1 MNENVDLPT
10 SPWGTPALRH
20 DDETLRAAP
29 LRQSWIGRVWQA
41 IWGRNKVK
49 ASDLSRYRRLATQ
62 LHYDFP
68 RGSSS
73 RSVVVAEAVGSSAAG
88 QASSALACCLA
99 DELRRPVLLIDACP
113 HAPDV
118 TVSFGAD
125 GQAGLVDALTGSDVT
140 LPDATTPT
148 TQPHLWLLPVGQH
161 RNDSAVA
168 TARGIE
174 SLLDSA
180 LKHFDFVVLSCG
192 SILDNPLSLAFA
204 PHVGTVLLLAVE
216 GETRVEDLDAASNAL
231 SFSRAR
237 RVELVLATPVRVVK

>member
-1 MNENVDLPT
+1 MNENVDMPT
-10 SPWGTPALRH
+10 TPWGTPALRQ
-20 DDETLRAAP
+20 DDDTVRAAT
-29 LRQSWIGRVWQA
+29 LRQSWIRRVWQA
-41 IWGRNKVK
+41 IWGRNRVK
-49 ASDLSRYRRLATQ
+49 ASDLSQYRRLAMQ

-68 RGSSS
+68 RGSAS
-73 RSVVVAEAVGSSAAG
+73 RSVVVAGAVGASAAG

-118 TVSFGAD
+118 TISFGAD

-140 LPDATTPT
+140 LPGATTPT
-148 TQPHLWLLPVGQH
+148 TQPFLWLLPVGQH
-161 RNDSAVA
+161 RDDSAVA
-168 TARGIE
+168 TPRDIV
-174 SLLDSA
+174 SLLESA
-180 LKHFDFVVLSCG
+180 LRHFDFVVLSGG
-192 SILDNPLSLAFA
+192 SVLDNPLSLAFA

-237 RVELVLATPVRVVK
+237 KVGLVLATPVRVAK